1 MRKVTRIIVMAVMLC
16 FAFAAVLSGCGS
28 KAGQE
33 AAGTT
38 EPAAAST
45 AAASSVEETSK
56 PKDVKFSF
64 WANAAEQKNFEFAVA
79 GIEKKYPDV
88 KVILQGYPTS
98 DEFWAAVPTAIAAG
112 VGPDVIGFSDEG
124 NSDYM
129 VNGVLEPLDDLISQ
143 VGMDKGK
150 FVPTL
155 LNGWTYDGKLYG
167 IPYDTSTSMLCIN
180 ADMWAK
186 AGLKDYPKTMD
197 ELKTAA
203 KALTKGE
210 VKGICINL
218 FNFHITQ
225 YTHAFGGDWGNG
237 ATIDTKENA
246 AGLQFIADLFKEG
259 LAITPQQLSASWD
272 GEAFA
277 KGKAAIS
284 TGGPWYIGYTK
295 DANKDMKMVGV
306 PIPMAS
312 MQAQSAY
319 SHGLSIT
326 KMSQNKPGAMK
337 LIDYMTRDEAQN
349 AEIESVGYVPSV
361 QSLIPNYIKS
371 APDYMKTIMDNMA
384 VNGKAFA
391 YPPETKGFDAD
402 LTKGMQD
409 ICLKSNSKLTVEQL
423 LKDLQEKYG
432 PKK

>member
-1 MRKVTRIIVMAVMLC
+1 MRKATRLIVIAVMVC
-16 FAFAAVLSGCGS
+16 FVFTAAFTGCGS
-28 KAGQE
+28 NSNQE
-33 AAGTT
+33 AAATT
-38 EPAAAST
+38 GRTSADST
-45 AAASSVEETSK
+45 AEAGKTETSA
-56 PKDVKFSF
+56 PKEVKFSF
-64 WANAAEQKNFEFAVA
+64 WANAAEQKNFEFAVS
-79 GIEKKYPDV
+79 GIENKYPEV
-88 KVILQGYPTS
+88 KVVLQGYPTS

-129 VNGVLEPLDDLISQ
+129 VNGVLEPLDDLITQ
-143 VGMDKGK
+143 VGMDKSK

-167 IPYDTSTSMLCIN
+167 IPYDTSTSMLSIN
-180 ADMWAK
+180 TGLWAA

-197 ELKTAA
+197 DLKAAA
-203 KALTKGE
+203 KALTKDD

-277 KGKAAIS
+277 KGKVAMS

-295 DANKDMKMVGV
+295 DANTDLNMVGV
-306 PIPMAS
+306 PIPMATT
-312 MQAQSAY
+312 QAQSAY

-349 AEIESVGYVPSV
+349 AEIDSVGYVPSV
-361 QSLIPNYIKS
+361 QSLIPNYVKS

-384 VNGKAFA
+384 SNGKAFA

-409 ICLKSNSKLTVEQL
+409 ICLKGDSKLTVEQL
-423 LKDLQEKYG
+423 LKDLQTKYG